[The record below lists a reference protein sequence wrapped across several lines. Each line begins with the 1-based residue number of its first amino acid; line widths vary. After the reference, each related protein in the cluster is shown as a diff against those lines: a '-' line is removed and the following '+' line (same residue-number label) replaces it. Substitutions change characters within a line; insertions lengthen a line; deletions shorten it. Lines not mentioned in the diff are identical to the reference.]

1 MSSQNIYP
9 PVLSLMLNA
18 ILSLTLEMEIQS
30 LIYNVITNALEGA
43 TGLGT
48 RANIER
54 LKDQDVNKNNLHCDL
69 IKILEPDKLLGCNLV
84 K

>member
-9 PVLSLMLNA
+9 PVLSLILNA
-18 ILSLTLEMEIQS
+18 ILSLSLVMEIQS
-30 LIYNVITNALEGA
+30 LIYHVITNALEGA

-54 LKDQDVNKNNLHCDL
+54 LKDQDVNKNNSHCDFFQHT
-69 IKILEPDKLLGCNLV
+69 
-84 K
+84 